1 MEQKPSSEKR
11 RYVRFNVKTE
21 VKFQAQQKY
30 QGQTPSENVSA
41 ITKNL
46 SVEGVCFLTDKGLDP
61 GNMLKLE
68 IVVPDQPEVLHLRG
82 EVMWSIPVSLPDGKQ
97 GYETGVKLFTIKQS
111 DETRFIEYVY
121 QETAKKSKQEPQ
133 SETQE

>member
-46 SVEGVCFLTDKGLDP
+46 SVEGVCFLTDKALDP

-111 DETRFIEYVY
+111 D
-121 QETAKKSKQEPQ
+121 
-133 SETQE
+133 